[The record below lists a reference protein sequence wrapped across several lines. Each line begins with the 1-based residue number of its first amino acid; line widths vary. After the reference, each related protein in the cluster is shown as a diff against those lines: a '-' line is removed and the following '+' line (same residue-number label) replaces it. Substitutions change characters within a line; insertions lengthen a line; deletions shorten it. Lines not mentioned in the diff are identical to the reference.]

1 MINFF
6 RKIRKQ
12 LADDNKPLKYMR
24 YAIGE
29 ILLVVI
35 GILIALSIN
44 NWNEQ
49 EKSRSFELK
58 MLSEIRKSLSR
69 DITYFHMLTGRAIRI
84 DTSTARI
91 INLIIDDGNNDS
103 LILRHLRNITHTYT
117 FIYQDGAY
125 EALKASGIEN
135 VSNDT
140 LRNNLID
147 HYGLIMPRYVK
158 LMNFYRKDSDLKLVE
173 DLEWDLFSFKPDT
186 SNGQPEISNLGLKP
200 DVIGSDAF
208 NRYIR
213 IKRREA
219 KWGLDWLE
227 NITSD
232 TKALLKPLND
242 ELNNSEL

>member
-1 MINFF
+1 
-6 RKIRKQ
+6 
-12 LADDNKPLKYMR
+12 
-24 YAIGE
+24 
-29 ILLVVI
+29 
-35 GILIALSIN
+35 
-44 NWNEQ
+44 
-49 EKSRSFELK
+49 
-58 MLSEIRKSLSR
+58 LSR
-69 DITYFHMLTGRAIRI
+69 DTTYFHMLTGRATRI

-91 INLIIDDGNNDS
+91 INLIIDDVNNDS
-103 LILRHLRNITHTYT
+103 LILHQLRNITHTYT

-140 LRNNLID
+140 LRNDLID

-158 LMNFYRKDSDLKLVE
+158 LMNFYRKDSDMKLVE
-173 DLEWDLFSFKPDT
+173 DLEWDLFSFKPDA

-219 KWGLDWLE
+219 KWALGWLE
-227 NITSD
+227 QITSD
-232 TKALLKPLND
+232 TKSLLRPLND
-242 ELNNSEL
+242 ELNNSEQ